1 MPYLEIFAEF
11 RQNIRTHARSL
22 NATDILKECDRIRD
36 EVLPNVGVRL
46 EDREGEGS
54 AVKLVDHDVLL
65 KEKEAKK
72 LAELERNA
80 EKERKKQEM
89 AAVQAAK
96 EAQKRIPPSEMF
108 KSDSKY
114 SKFDEKV
121 DF

>member
-80 EKERKKQEM
+80 EKERKNRKWRRCRP
-89 AAVQAAK
+89 
-96 EAQKRIPPSEMF
+96 QKRHRKEFRPV
-108 KSDSKY
+108 KCL
-114 SKFDEKV
+114 KV
-121 DF
+121 IQSIRNLMKK